1 MVTDKSLDLRQP
13 CGLVCR
19 SALVPRGAKPIGEGG
34 AGCEAAFHA
43 YGIADDALAL
53 VARVSDEA
61 RLVDTIGEHH
71 SHVNLE
77 VVAGGVVR
85 GVSVGDEIV
94 GEREVGSAL
103 GVYHQSAAN
112 VYLAFLLHAFIPN
125 GHAVE
130 IIALAEAD
138 EAVFA

>member
-1 MVTDKSLDLRQP
+1 M
-13 CGLVCR
+13 
-19 SALVPRGAKPIGEGG
+19 PRGAKPIGEGG
-34 AGCEAAFHA
+34 VGCEAAFHA
-43 YGIADDALAL
+43 YGIANDALL
-53 VARVSDEA
+53 PVVRVSDEA

-71 SHVNLE
+71 CHVNLE
-77 VVAGGVVR
+77 VVAGSVVR
-85 GVSVGDEIV
+85 GVGVGDEIV
-94 GEREVGSAL
+94 GERKVGSAF

-112 VYLAFLLHAFIPN
+112 VYLALLLHAFIPN